1 MAGYS
6 IERSRENLQNW
17 RRVPLDLSP
26 EDGPEDGDVIARID
40 LAALTSNN
48 VTYAVHGGPPLFY
61 WNFFPATDAAWGVVP
76 VWGYATILASR
87 VPHVREGSRFY
98 GYWPSATHL
107 RLRPGAAKAGG
118 FSDMAPH
125 RQGLAPVYNS
135 YRPADD
141 VADPQAQ
148 ALNALFQPLYGTG
161 FVLAQSLA
169 ADVAEGR
176 TIILTS
182 ASSKTALATA
192 FNLKAVGARTVGL
205 TSAGNRGFVERSGFY
220 DRVLGYDEVEKLDG
234 AAPSVLAD
242 FAGNGALKAR
252 LHAHLKG
259 LTASHIVGDT
269 DWAASGQAEL
279 AGPQPALF
287 FAPSAW
293 EARAREIG
301 PAAFEAELAESLSAF
316 LATTPSWLRVET
328 VNGADGYADAF
339 GRLLTNRAGPDVGFV
354 WQP

>member
-1 MAGYS
+1 MGGYS
-6 IERSRENLQNW
+6 IERVRTELGRWRE
-17 RRVPLDLSP
+17 VP
-26 EDGPEDGDVIARID
+26 ID
-40 LAALTSNN
+40 LEPAEGEVVARVDVAALTSNN

-61 WNFFPATDAAWGVVP
+61 WNFFPASDADWGVVP
-76 VWGYATILASR
+76 VWGYATIIASR
-87 VPHVREGSRFY
+87 AAHVPEGKRLY

-107 RLRPGAAKAGG
+107 RLQPGPSKAGG
-118 FSDMAPH
+118 FSDMAAH

-141 VADPQAQ
+141 VTEPGAQ

-161 FVLAQSLA
+161 FVLAHSLA
-169 ADVAEGR
+169 ADVAAGR
-176 TIILTS
+176 QVILTS

-192 FNLKAVGARTVGL
+192 FNLRAAGALPIGL
-205 TSAGNRGFVERSGFY
+205 TSAGNRAFVERTGFY
-220 DRVLGYDEVEKLDG
+220 ARVLTYDAVETLDG
-234 AAPSVLAD
+234 SVPSVLVD

-269 DWAASGQAEL
+269 DWRAPAQAEL

-301 PAAFEAELAESLSAF
+301 PAAFEAELSASLSAF
-316 LATTPSWLRVET
+316 LKTTPDWLTVET
-328 VNGADGYADAF
+328 VTGAAGYAGAF
-339 GRLLTNRAGPDVGFV
+339 ERLLANASPANLGIV
-354 WQP
+354 WKP

>member
-1 MAGYS
+1 MTGYS
-6 IERSRENLQNW
+6 IERSRENLSSW
-17 RRVPLDLSP
+17 RSVPLDLSP
-26 EDGPEDGDVIARID
+26 NEGEVIARVD

-61 WNFFPATDAAWGVVP
+61 WNFFPASDAAWGVVP
-76 VWGYATILASR
+76 VWGYATIIASR
-87 VPHVREGSRFY
+87 AAHIPEGRRFY

-107 RLRPGAAKAGG
+107 RLQPGPSKAGG
-118 FSDMAPH
+118 FSDMAGH

-141 VADPQAQ
+141 LKHPKLQ

-169 ADVAEGR
+169 ADVAAGR
-176 TIILTS
+176 TILLTS

-192 FNLKAVGARTVGL
+192 FNLKKAGAKPIGL
-205 TSAGNRGFVERSGFY
+205 TSAGNRAFVEQTGFY
-220 DRVLGYDEVEKLDG
+220 DRVLTYDDVDALDP
-234 AAPSVLAD
+234 AAPTVLAD
-242 FAGNGALKAR
+242 FAGNGALKAQ

-259 LTASHIVGDT
+259 LSASHIVGDT

-301 PAAFEAELAESLSAF
+301 PAAFEAELGASLAAF
-316 LATTPSWLRVET
+316 LATTPSWLTVESVT
-328 VNGADGYADAF
+328 GADGYGAAF
-339 GRLLTNRAGPDVGFV
+339 GRLLDNRVPASQGLV
-354 WQP
+354 WRP

>member
-6 IERSRENLQNW
+6 IERSRRDLAQWRSVPIDLQPNEGE
-17 RRVPLDLSP
+17 V
-26 EDGPEDGDVIARID
+26 VARID
-40 LAALTSNN
+40 RVALTSNN

-61 WNFFPATDAAWGVVP
+61 WNFFPASDSGWGVVP
-76 VWGYATILASR
+76 VWGYATVVASR
-87 VPHVREGSRFY
+87 APHVAEGSRLY
-98 GYWPSATHL
+98 GYWPSATHVK
-107 RLRPGAAKAGG
+107 LRPGPSKAGG
-118 FSDMAPH
+118 FSDTAEH

-141 VADPQAQ
+141 VADAKVQ

-161 FVLAQSLA
+161 FVLAHSLA
-169 ADVAEGR
+169 GDVAAGR
-176 TIILTS
+176 SIILTS

-192 FNLKAVGARTVGL
+192 FNLKAAGAKPIGL
-205 TSAGNRGFVERSGFY
+205 TSATNRAFVEQTGFY
-220 DRVLGYDEVEKLDG
+220 DRVLTYAEVEALDG
-234 AAPSVLAD
+234 AAPAVLVD

-252 LHAHLKG
+252 IHAHLKG

-269 DWAASGQAEL
+269 DWSAPGEAEL

-301 PAAFEAELAESLSAF
+301 PAAFDAELGQSLAAF
-316 LATTPSWLRVET
+316 LKTSPRWLTVET
-328 VNGADGYADAF
+328 VEGADGYAQAF
-339 GRLLTNRAGPDVGFV
+339 GNLLANKAPANVGLV

>member
-6 IERSRENLQNW
+6 IERSRKNLSNW
-17 RRVPLDLSP
+17 RSVDHDLQP
-26 EDGPEDGDVIARID
+26 DDGEVIARIE

-61 WNFFPATDAAWGVVP
+61 WNFFPATDTAWGVVP
-76 VWGYATILASR
+76 VWGYATIVASR
-87 VPHVREGSRFY
+87 ADHVAVGSRFY
-98 GYWPSATHL
+98 GYWPSASHV
-107 RLRPGAAKAGG
+107 RLQPGPAKAGG
-118 FSDMAPH
+118 FSDMAAH

-135 YRPADD
+135 YRPADA
-141 VADPQAQ
+141 VSDPQAQ

-161 FVLAQSLA
+161 FVLAHSLS
-169 ADVAEGR
+169 ADVAAGR
-176 TIILTS
+176 TILLTS

-192 FNLKAVGARTVGL
+192 FNLKAAGAAPVGL
-205 TSAGNRGFVERSGFY
+205 TSAGNRGFVEQTGFY
-220 DRVLGYDEVEKLDG
+220 DQVLTYDEVEALDRD
-234 AAPSVLAD
+234 APTVLAD

-252 LHAHLKG
+252 IHDQLQG

-269 DWAASGQAEL
+269 AWDTPAGGQL

-301 PAAFEAELAESLSAF
+301 PAAFEAELAHSLSAF
-316 LATTPSWLRVET
+316 LETTPGWLRIET
-328 VNGADGYADAF
+328 VTGAQGHADAF
-339 GRLLTNRAGPDVGFV
+339 GKLLANRAGPDTGFV
-354 WQP
+354 WNP